1 MIITLIIIQKKIY
14 SLKKKKIEIKKEKE
28 PQKDNI
34 CNSNINKVNK
44 INNKNEKEE
53 EKNNGGFKVTIL
65 EGNIG
70 EEIIDTSTKIL
81 KQVEEGGM
89 DELD

>member
-1 MIITLIIIQKKIY
+1 MIITLIINGKPPA
-14 SLKKKKIEIKKEKE
+14 LFL
-28 PQKDNI
+28 PL

-44 INNKNEKEE
+44 INNKNKKEE